1 MAKLSERSFCPIC
14 LPCQRLKGDLA
25 MSKNSTDQRALDLF
39 TDLLAA
45 PSPSGREERVARI
58 IFDKVKA
65 LGYLPEVDAAG
76 NVLVR
81 LEGRDDGGPLTCVAA
96 HMDEI
101 GMVVTNIRDDGS
113 LLVNRSG
120 GLKPWKFGEGPVTI
134 LGDVDDITGVLSMGS
149 THTKGGANK
158 AIEWDKV
165 WVMTGLS
172 PSQLAVAGV
181 RPGSTAVPVQDGR
194 GPLVFGDPADPMV
207 ASWTFDDRM
216 GCVAMLRGLEIL
228 KETGG
233 QAMAPIVFLFTV
245 REEEG
250 GFGAKAYAQRERPEI
265 FISID
270 GCPIPPGVPLELDG
284 RPGIWS
290 QDSHAH
296 YDQALLQELC
306 GAAREAGTELQPVV
320 YEVAASDASM
330 AFAAGGADRIACF
343 GHPRENSHGY
353 EVARLSVFENVAK
366 TLVAYLTSG

>member
-1 MAKLSERSFCPIC
+1 
-14 LPCQRLKGDLA
+14 
-25 MSKNSTDQRALDLF
+25 MSVNANDQRSLDLF
-39 TDLLAA
+39 SDLLTA

-58 IFDKVKA
+58 IFDKVEA
-65 LGYLPEVDAAG
+65 WGYSPEIDAAG

-81 LEGRDDGGPLTCVAA
+81 LEGRDPEAPLTCVAA

-101 GMVVTNIRDDGS
+101 GMVVTNIRNDGS

-134 LGDVDDITGVLSMGS
+134 LGDEEDITGVLSFGS
-149 THTKGGANK
+149 THTKGGSGK
-158 AIEWDKV
+158 AIEWDQV

-172 PSQLAVAGV
+172 PEQLATAGV
-181 RPGSTAVPVQDGR
+181 RPGSTAVPVQAGR
-194 GPLVFGDPADPMV
+194 GPVVFGDPADPMV
-207 ASWTFDDRM
+207 AAWTFDDRM
-216 GCVAMLRGLEIL
+216 GCVAMLRTLEIL

-233 QAMAPIVFLFTV
+233 QAKAPTVLLFTV

-250 GFGAKAYAQRERPEI
+250 GFGAKAYAQRERPVI
-265 FISID
+265 FVSID
-270 GCPIPPGVPLELDG
+270 GCPIPPGSPLKLDG

-296 YDQALLQELC
+296 YDQALLLELC
-306 GAAREAGTELQPVV
+306 SAARDAGTELQPVV
-320 YEVAASDASM
+320 FEVAASDASM
-330 AFAAGGADRIACF
+330 VFTAGATDRIACF

-366 TLVAYLTSG
+366 TLVAYLIAA